1 VAIQNRPGGG
11 EFGAFG
17 RKEGF
22 DVAHVGVLREQGLAD
37 AQVVRHV
44 GGLHDQ
50 HEVGAGRDA
59 PALLHGIVGHSAG
72 FKGVEVFAALLVQR
86 HLHQC
91 REAVPQCGAQ
101 LVAVE
106 HRDLPL
112 DPAALDQALDAAQAG
127 GRRDVD
133 LLGQR
138 HIAHAGVTLQ
148 VVQQLEVDGVKFYG
162 VHGGLCE
169 GADEVL
175 VQTLDCHASLA
186 MTI

>member
-1 VAIQNRPGGG
+1 MTLDRHREALAPNSSSRGACDVAIQNRPGGG
-11 EFGAFG
+11 ELGAFG

-44 GGLHDQ
+44 GGLYDQ

-59 PALLHGIVGHSAG
+59 PALLHGIVGHGAG
-72 FKGVEVFAALLVQR
+72 FKGVQVFAALTVQR
-86 HLHQC
+86 HFHQ
-91 REAVPQCGAQ
+91 RGQAVAQRGAQ
-101 LVAVE
+101 LVTVE

-112 DPAALDQALDAAQAG
+112 DPAAIDQALDAAQAG

-133 LLGQR
+133 LFGQR

-148 VVQQLEVDGVKFYG
+148 AVQQLEVDGIKYALF
-162 VHGGLCE
+162 HKN
-169 GADEVL
+169 
-175 VQTLDCHASLA
+175 
-186 MTI
+186 